1 MNGYKLDLFGIYR
14 QVVARGGW
22 GDDDSK
28 SKTKINWSREI
39 FPKLAN
45 FTSTHKA
52 TSVGHDLIMSYK
64 NYLLAYERKYASVD
78 CNTDETKVRELINS
92 IQRNTPRAGVT
103 GTRSPG
109 MTKRKPVGR
118 PRASNLAGGN
128 AGATG
133 SAPVASR
140 GGNRGGGRRKP
151 KRTFPDGAKI
161 KVFWPK
167 ENDWFYGTIV
177 QQEYMPADGETYS
190 KIEYED
196 GDEEV
201 LNLSKENR

>member
-1 MNGYKLDLFGIYR
+1 
-14 QVVARGGW
+14 
-22 GDDDSK
+22 
-28 SKTKINWSREI
+28 
-39 FPKLAN
+39 
-45 FTSTHKA
+45 
-52 TSVGHDLIMSYK
+52 
-64 NYLLAYERKYASVD
+64 
-78 CNTDETKVRELINS
+78 
-92 IQRNTPRAGVT
+92 
-103 GTRSPG
+103 

-201 LNLSKENR
+201 LNLSKEKVKLVDEKSDDDDDDDDDGLVYVETNREKTRRSRTFAHLSCGRPR